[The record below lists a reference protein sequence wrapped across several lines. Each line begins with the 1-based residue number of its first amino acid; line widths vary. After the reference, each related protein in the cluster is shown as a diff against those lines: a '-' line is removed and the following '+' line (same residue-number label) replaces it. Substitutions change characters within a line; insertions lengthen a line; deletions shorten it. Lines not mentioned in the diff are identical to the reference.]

1 MAEFNPQLLEN
12 KAWDRYARVVKRKNL
27 TTARKNREANKL
39 SDEIAAIN
47 GLRVVIDWCNLRRIG
62 VVFTN
67 RRPAGVYQIEEK
79 TIYINSRQ
87 SLEKQLFV
95 LLHECGHLLIDDRS
109 ESTELRFKHGYYT
122 EDKNVRRRFVH
133 RCTVV
138 EEEFEAWHRGRKLA
152 TKLGI
157 QINDERFSALK
168 AWMLK
173 SYMKWALHDPNY
185 QEDGPEY
192 L

>member
-1 MAEFNPQLLEN
+1 MAEFNPQLLED
-12 KAWDRYARVVKRKNL
+12 KAWNRYARVTKRKNL
-27 TTARKNREANKL
+27 SPVRKKKEANRL
-39 SDEIAAIN
+39 SDEISAIN
-47 GLRVVIDWCNLRRIG
+47 GLKAVIEWCNFRRIA

-67 RRPAGVYQIEEK
+67 RRSAGVYQIEEK

-87 SLEKQLFV
+87 TLEKQLFV

-109 ESTELRFKHGYYT
+109 ESTELRFKNGYYA
-122 EDKNVRRRFVH
+122 EDSNVRRRFIH

-152 TKLGI
+152 VKLGI
-157 QINDERFSALK
+157 EINDERFSALK
-168 AWMLK
+168 AYMLK

-185 QEDGPEY
+185 QHDGPE
-192 L
+192 

>member
-1 MAEFNPQLLEN
+1 MAEFNPQLLED
-12 KAWDRYARVVKRKNL
+12 KAWSRYARVIKRKNL
-27 TTARKNREANKL
+27 SPGRRHHESTRL

-47 GLRVVIDWCNLRRIG
+47 GLKVVIEWCNFRRIN

-67 RRPAGVYQIEEK
+67 RRSAGVYQIEER

-109 ESTELRFKHGYYT
+109 ETTERRFQHGYYS
-122 EDKNVRRRFVH
+122 EDKDIRRKFIH

-138 EEEFEAWHRGRKLA
+138 EEEFEAWHRGLRLA
-152 TKLGI
+152 NKLGI
-157 QINDERFSALK
+157 QINERNFAALK
-168 AWMLK
+168 AYMLK
-173 SYMKWALHDPNY
+173 SYMKWALHDPKY
-185 QEDGPEY
+185 QQDGPG
-192 L
+192 